1 MNETE
6 LFDANEIINRKANL
20 IMPFH
25 LGILHSFLFS
35 GKKKQQYN
43 MGSIL
48 IMLLTTL
55 AGIIY

>member
-1 MNETE
+1 MNETG
-6 LFDANEIINRKANL
+6 LLNANEIINRKANPA
-20 IMPFH
+20 MPFR
-25 LGILHSFLFS
+25 LGILHSFIFP

-43 MGSIL
+43 MRSVL